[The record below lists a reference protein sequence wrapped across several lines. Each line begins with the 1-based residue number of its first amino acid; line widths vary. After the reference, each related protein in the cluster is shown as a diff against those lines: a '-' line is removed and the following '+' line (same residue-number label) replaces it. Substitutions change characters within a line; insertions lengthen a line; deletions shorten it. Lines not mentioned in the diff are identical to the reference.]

1 MNRMKR
7 IAIPALL
14 ALVHVAASAQSKV
27 VDLATTPHVL
37 RVEGRLT
44 DDHEKVLPEV
54 NVRVDT
60 NGVYYGELQADQKG
74 RFAMDLDIGRFYGVS
89 LTKEGFM
96 RKRFIIDA
104 RAEDPAKVIAGPFHA
119 DISLTPE
126 VALENVDINILDFP
140 YAMVSYSSK
149 EKAFVADPAYI
160 EDVKRM
166 ESALLLQSAYA
177 RKKAAR

>member
-1 MNRMKR
+1 
-7 IAIPALL
+7 
-14 ALVHVAASAQSKV
+14 
-27 VDLATTPHVL
+27 
-37 RVEGRLT
+37 
-44 DDHEKVLPEV
+44 
-54 NVRVDT
+54 
-60 NGVYYGELQADQKG
+60 
-74 RFAMDLDIGRFYGVS
+74 
-89 LTKEGFM
+89 M